1 MNLTELRRK
10 SMPELTEL
18 AAEFGIGNIN
28 CHSRQELTL
37 NILHSCAERNI
48 TIFGE
53 GFLEVL
59 PDGFGFLRS
68 ASCGYLP
75 GADDIYVSP
84 SQIRLFSLRKGEHVS
99 GEVRPP
105 REGERY
111 FALLKVGGVGHS
123 PAEEAKRQPSFDKLT
138 PLYPDRPITLGGD
151 TRELSRRILDLA
163 LPLGF
168 GQRCLISAP
177 PQSGKSTL
185 LRQMAA
191 GIAENHP
198 QAHVILLL
206 IDQRPEELTG
216 FERAFSGLSNVEL
229 VGSSFEEAPQRH
241 VLICEM
247 LLEKSKRLAE
257 RRQDVVILLDSLT
270 SLSRACNAITPSGAR
285 MLPGGLEPAAMQ
297 RAKRIFAA
305 ARNLE
310 EGGSLTVIATAQ
322 STDLADIDDSLLDRT
337 ILDEVRG
344 MANMS
349 IRLDKQLAEDK
360 LYPAIDLSRS
370 ANHHPDKL
378 YQGKELDELTALRA
392 KLKELPTDEA
402 LALLI
407 KKLSKSGSKK
417 NA

>member
-10 SMPELTEL
+10 SLPELTEL
-18 AAEFGIGNIN
+18 AADLGIGNIS

-37 NILHSCAERNI
+37 NILHNCAERNI
-48 TIFGE
+48 TISGE
-53 GFLEVL
+53 GFLETL

-75 GADDIYVSP
+75 GPDDIYVSP

-111 FALLKVGGVGHS
+111 FALLKVGSVGHS
-123 PAEEAKRQPSFDKLT
+123 PAEEAKRQPSFEKLT
-138 PLYPDRPITLGGD
+138 PIYP
-151 TRELSRRILDLA
+151 SRRISLADASGEPVRRLLDLA

-185 LRQMAA
+185 LRHLAA

-198 QAHVILLL
+198 QTHVILLL
-206 IDQRPEELTG
+206 IDQRPEEVTE
-216 FERAFSGLSNVEL
+216 FERAFAGKNNVEL
-229 VGSSFEEAPQRH
+229 VSSSFEEAPQRH
-241 VLICEM
+241 VLLCEM
-247 LLEKSKRLAE
+247 LLEKGKRLAE
-257 RRQDVVILLDSLT
+257 RQQDVVVLLDSLT
-270 SLSRACNAITPSGAR
+270 SLSRACNAITPSGVR
-285 MLPGGLEPAAMQ
+285 MLPGGLEPLALQ

-305 ARNLE
+305 ARNIE

-322 STDLADIDDSLLDRT
+322 SMDPDNIDDSLLDKT
-337 ILDEVRG
+337 ILDEIRG

-349 IRLDKQLAEDK
+349 IRLDKQLAEDR
-360 LYPAIDLSRS
+360 LYPPVDFARS
-370 ANHHPDKL
+370 GNHHPDKL
-378 YQGKELDELTALRA
+378 YQGKELDEL
-392 KLKELPTDEA
+392 
-402 LALLI
+402 LALHGQLKKLTTAEGLSMLI
-407 KKLSKSGSKK
+407 KKLAKPGARK
-417 NA
+417 

>member
-1 MNLTELRRK
+1 MNLTELRRN
-10 SMPELTEL
+10 SLPELTEL
-18 AAEFGIGNIN
+18 AADLGVGNIN

-37 NILHSCAERNI
+37 CILHSCAERNI
-48 TIFGE
+48 TIYGE

-75 GADDIYVSP
+75 GPDDIYVSP

-111 FALLKVGGVGHS
+111 FALLKVGSVGHS
-123 PAEEAKRQPSFDKLT
+123 PAEEAKRQPSFEKLT
-138 PLYPDRPITLGGD
+138 PIYPNRPMKLAGD
-151 TRELSRRILDLA
+151 PAGPDRRILDLT

-185 LRQMAA
+185 LRHMAA

-198 QAHVILLL
+198 KTHVILLL
-206 IDQRPEELTG
+206 IDQRPEELTEL
-216 FERAFSGLSNVEL
+216 ERAFAGKDNVEL
-229 VGSSFEEAPQRH
+229 VSSSFEEAPQRH

-247 LLEKSKRLAE
+247 LLEKGKRLAE
-257 RRQDVVILLDSLT
+257 RRQDVVVLLDSLT
-270 SLSRACNAITPSGAR
+270 SLSRACNAVTPSGVR
-285 MLPGGLEPAAMQ
+285 MLPGGLEPTAMQ

-322 STDLADIDDSLLDRT
+322 STDLADVDDSLLDRT
-337 ILDEVRG
+337 ILDEIRG

-349 IRLDKQLAEDK
+349 ICLDKQLAEDG
-360 LYPAIDLSRS
+360 LYPAIDFTRS
-370 ANHHPDKL
+370 GNHQPDKL
-378 YQGKELDELTALRA
+378 LQGKELDELLKLRA
-392 KLKELPTDEA
+392 KLQKLTPSEA
-402 LALLI
+402 MQMLR
-407 KKLSKSGSKK
+407 KKLGGSSSAMK
-417 NA
+417 